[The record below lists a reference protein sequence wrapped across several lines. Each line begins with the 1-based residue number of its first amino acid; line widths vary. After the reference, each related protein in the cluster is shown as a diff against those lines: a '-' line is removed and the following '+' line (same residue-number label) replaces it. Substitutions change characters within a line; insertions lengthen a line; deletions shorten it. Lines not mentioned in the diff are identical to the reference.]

1 MSATQHVGNFN
12 FDNDL
17 NILSFK
23 HRQMESGQCCVV
35 SISMAKLESEQKVNF
50 KSKKVI
56 SLTFRICIFH
66 SIFWFIA
73 VMLPYDSFSDI
84 IVFEMY

>member
-1 MSATQHVGNFN
+1 
-12 FDNDL
+12 
-17 NILSFK
+17 
-23 HRQMESGQCCVV
+23 MESGQCCVV

-66 SIFWFIA
+66 FIFWFIA

-84 IVFEMY
+84 IVFDAHVQICGEQEYKGLFALALFGLW